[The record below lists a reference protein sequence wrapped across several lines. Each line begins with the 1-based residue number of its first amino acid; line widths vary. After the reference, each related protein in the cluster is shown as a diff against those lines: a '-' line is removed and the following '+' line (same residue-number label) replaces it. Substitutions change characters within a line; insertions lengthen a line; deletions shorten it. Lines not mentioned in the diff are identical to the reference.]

1 MQMKSLS
8 TALMPNSATR
18 RNLAPSVI
26 VVLLVASVTADPR

>member
-18 RNLAPSVI
+18 RDLALGVI
-26 VVLLVASVTADPR
+26 VVLLLASVTADPR